1 MSSKE
6 DHYRPMQ
13 RMDGSVVQSG
23 ISGRDFME
31 PEPRLEPKLG
41 LYRGVVINTFA
52 TDDADVRGDDGET
65 DRQREVECDVLME
78 RSMLILPRVPVMQ
91 RGSDVNNERG
101 LWVPTPTTGT
111 VPLDGSNPLPD
122 VGLSKTG
129 TDATKPATVFDQY
142 NGEIVIV
149 QFQDADPHFPIITG
163 SVTHNQAKRR
173 LKAGGGWSQGTESA
187 QRGFPELGEW
197 FVSHFGLEMR
207 INDSGDLL
215 IDSKGAFTDRETED
229 SSGDGGEIRI
239 RLKDTKRFTIQ
250 VGGVDFLEVWKDGA
264 NLVFDIGEG
273 ATENLIRGNK
283 AITWLLA
290 HVHPDAFG
298 GTLPPLDPQGGVVLS
313 TDAPSPNARVL

>member
-1 MSSKE
+1 MSKE
-6 DHYRPMQ
+6 DHYRPQ
-13 RMDGSVVQSG
+13 HRLDGSVTQSG
-23 ISGRDFME
+23 ISGRNWREE
-31 PEPRLEPKLG
+31 PAQIAPKLG
-41 LYRGVVINTFA
+41 LYRGIVTETFS
-52 TDDADVRGDDGET
+52 TDNEKVRGKDGET
-65 DRQREVECDVLME
+65 DRQVEVECDVLME
-78 RSMLILPRVPVMQ
+78 RSMMVIPRIPVMQ

-101 LWVPTPTTGT
+101 LWIPTPTTGT
-111 VPLDGSNPLPD
+111 VPLDGANPIPD
-122 VGLSKTG
+122 LGLSKTG
-129 TDATKPATVFDQY
+129 VNPLKPATVFDQY

-149 QFQDADPHFPIITG
+149 QFLDGDPHFPIITG

-173 LKAGGGWSQGTESA
+173 LKEGGGWSQGTESE

-250 VGGVDFLEVWKDGA
+250 VGGVDFLEVWKDGS

-298 GTLPPLDPQGGVVLS
+298 GTAPALDLQGGVTLS
-313 TDAPSPNARVL
+313 VDGPSPNARVL